1 MSFETVAPG
10 RDRQQF
16 LRELVGALAETI
28 EQVVGLDQA
37 QGFVATVGDKLGR
50 AVETEYRR
58 AAGAD
63 ALNVDQVAEALVD
76 FKRRIDGGF
85 TIAAIDESGVV
96 LVNTRC
102 PFGREVLGRESLCM
116 MTSNVFGR
124 MAAENLGYAH
134 VRIDEAIARGDRR
147 CVVSIRF
154 DEAAASQGRG
164 GRSYFRTR

>member
-1 MSFETVAPG
+1 MDFEHAPSA
-10 RDRQQF
+10 RDRDRF

-37 QGFVATVGDKLGR
+37 QGFVAVVGDKIARSADLD
-50 AVETEYRR
+50 YR
-58 AAGAD
+58 AAAQVGT
-63 ALNVDQVAEALVD
+63 LGVDQVAEALVD

-85 TIAAIDESGVV
+85 SIAAIDDRGVV

-116 MTSNVFGR
+116 MTSTVFGR
-124 MAAENLGYAH
+124 IAADNLGFAH

-154 DEAAASQGRG
+154 DEQAPAQSIG
-164 GRSYFRTR
+164 GRSYFRTA